1 MYSTLLRTFST
12 LAVSC
17 SLALYRIVLLFVCL
31 QITGVAEVDIF
42 RMMQRWIEYNRT
54 SSTISAATNSIAAD
68 VASGGNSSFPA
79 ATLNEGAALN
89 ASAPS
94 SEPSSSSTTLSVS
107 SAAAIGGGSAQR
119 RISSQ
124 LTIGSASASVPSS
137 ALRPEQVDRLLGAVR
152 LHLMSVHEL
161 LTLVRPTRLFSGE
174 RLLDAIQVKDE
185 RRDTELNYR
194 GVLLPE
200 ENVAS
205 QRHGAQVI
213 RGELKNG
220 IALLVQSSSLPVHF
234 LFT

>member
-1 MYSTLLRTFST
+1 MIG
-12 LAVSC
+12 A
-17 SLALYRIVLLFVCL
+17 
-31 QITGVAEVDIF
+31 AEVDIF

-54 SSTISAATNSIAAD
+54 SSSISAANNSIATD
-68 VASGGNSSFPA
+68 SSSGGNPSFPVV
-79 ATLNEGAALN
+79 TLNEGAAAN

-94 SEPSSSSTTLSVS
+94 SEPSSSTTLSVS
-107 SAAAIGGGSAQR
+107 SAAAIGGGAQR
-119 RISSQ
+119 RVSSQ
-124 LTIGSASASVPSS
+124 PTSASESASSSAFAPSS
-137 ALRPEQVDRLLGAVR
+137 SLRPEQVDRLLGAVR

-161 LTLVRPTRLFSGE
+161 LTLVRPTGLFSGE

-220 IALLVQSSSLPVHF
+220 IALQSRSLRV
-234 LFT
+234 